1 MGYSCFTKVSCCY
14 CTHMPACLA
23 FLPICAT
30 AEQWRE
36 LSGPHSASSSPPYFK
51 AASTVHMSTSVSQL
65 VPLPS
70 FPLLMSMFVLH
81 VCVYSSALHITSSK
95 PFFYITHI
103 CVNIFVF
110 SDTSLCMTVFKS
122 IHISTNDL
130 ILFLFM
136 AEYIILSDA
145 IINVF
150 SFIICFWAYSLL
162 MYKNASDF
170 SAHFAFCY
178 LAVSSD
184 RVFFRNF

>member
-103 CVNIFVF
+103 GVNIFVF